1 MPKKYALPT
10 AVVAVAML
18 TAATASALDAPHV
31 RARPDA
37 SVPVKAPPPLR
48 PLPRPAPKR
57 RPAGVTVEHVRAGGK
72 VNLHAKPNGRV
83 IAHVGPRTQF
93 GSPQTL
99 SVAARRGSWLGVINE
114 DVSNGGVAWVKAKG
128 RSLKPRRTDMVLR
141 VNVERKR
148 LELVDGNRVERRM
161 SVGVGRPGSATPK
174 GRFSVTDKLS
184 GRRYG
189 GTYGCCILA
198 LSGRQPHVP
207 PGWRG
212 GDRLAIHGTND
223 PGSIGRRS
231 SAGCLHADARDLRLL
246 MRRVSLGTPVV
257 IH

>member
-1 MPKKYALPT
+1 MPKRYVLPLAAT
-10 AVVAVAML
+10 AVAML
-18 TAATASALDAPHV
+18 IAATASALDAPQLRV
-31 RARPDA
+31 RPHAF
-37 SVPVKAPPPLR
+37 VPFKDTHALHPLAVK
-48 PLPRPAPKR
+48 RPAG
-57 RPAGVTVEHVRAGGK
+57 GVTVEHVKTGGK
-72 VNLHAKPNGRV
+72 VNLHARPNGRV
-83 IAHVGPRTQF
+83 IARVGSRTDF

-114 DVSNGGVAWVKAKG
+114 DVSNGGLAWVKAPG
-128 RSLKPRRTDMVLR
+128 HALKPLRTDVVLR
-141 VNVERKR
+141 VNIERKR
-148 LELVDGNRVERRM
+148 LELVDGNRVERKIP
-161 SVGVGRPGSATPK
+161 VGVGRPGSPTPK

-184 GRRYG
+184 GRPYG
-189 GTYGCCILA
+189 GAYGCCILA
-198 LSGRQPHVP
+198 LSGRQTNVP

-246 MRRVSLGTPVV
+246 MRKVSLGTPVL